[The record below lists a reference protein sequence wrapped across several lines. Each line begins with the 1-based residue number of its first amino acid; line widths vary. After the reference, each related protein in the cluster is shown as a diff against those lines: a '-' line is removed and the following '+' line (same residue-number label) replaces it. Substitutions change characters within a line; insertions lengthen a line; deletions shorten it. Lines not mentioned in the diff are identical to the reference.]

1 LKIGIWALISGF
13 FDVSV
18 IVLLEFGFD
27 LTNVVKYRPWR
38 IVVVDFLK
46 TTAFFGRLNDRF

>member
-27 LTNVVKYRPWR
+27 LTNVVKYRQWR
-38 IVVVDFLK
+38 IVVVDFFENRRVFWQIK
-46 TTAFFGRLNDRF
+46 

>member
-27 LTNVVKYRPWR
+27 LTNVVKYRPWW